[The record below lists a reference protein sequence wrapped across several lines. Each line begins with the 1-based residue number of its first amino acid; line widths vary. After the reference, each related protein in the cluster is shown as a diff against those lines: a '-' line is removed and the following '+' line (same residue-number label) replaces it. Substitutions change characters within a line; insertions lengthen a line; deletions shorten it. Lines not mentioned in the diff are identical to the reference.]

1 LSQDHLDYHGDLE
14 EYFAA
19 KRILFD
25 RLLPESFKT
34 DTTSIIN
41 VDDEYGR
48 RLCLD
53 TKIKKLFTFGFE
65 SNAQIRPGKMKL
77 DPSGLDGVIA
87 TPSGDIEVISGL
99 IGNFNLSNILAA
111 VAVAEALNIDHD
123 AISKGI
129 KSLKNVPGRLER
141 VHAGKGSVFVDYAHT
156 PHAVKNVLS
165 ALASMRTG
173 RIITIIGCG
182 GDRDKSKRP
191 LMGKEAALGSDVV
204 ILTSDNPRSEDA
216 SVIAAQTEAGITE
229 CGMAPLNS
237 NGARHGYEVIIDRR
251 RAIARALEIMGEDDI
266 LLVAGKG
273 HETYQEISG
282 VRYPFDDRKVVH
294 EEALATGLI
303 KARVQD

>member
-1 LSQDHLDYHGDLE
+1 
-14 EYFAA
+14 
-19 KRILFD
+19 
-25 RLLPESFKT
+25 
-34 DTTSIIN
+34 
-41 VDDEYGR
+41 
-48 RLCLD
+48 
-53 TKIKKLFTFGFE
+53 
-65 SNAQIRPGKMKL
+65 
-77 DPSGLDGVIA
+77 
-87 TPSGDIEVISGL
+87 
-99 IGNFNLSNILAA
+99 
-111 VAVAEALNIDHD
+111 
-123 AISKGI
+123 
-129 KSLKNVPGRLER
+129 
-141 VHAGKGSVFVDYAHT
+141 VFVDYAHT

-229 CGMAPLNS
+229 CGMTPLNS
-237 NGARHGYEVIIDRR
+237 NGARQGYEVIIDRR
-251 RAIARALEIMGEDDI
+251 RAIARALEIMGADDI